1 MNTIKRLTKEEVE
14 KIVEAR
20 QAKVRHAWAERMKR
34 LDVEV
39 HRWLIEGR
47 QAQDYAPDASSE
59 YQLAEKIIAAYVDQV
74 VDEADLPELR
84 ELLQRFAIDPRHVH
98 TFVRTRLA
106 GLEEEP

>member
-39 HRWLIEGR
+39 R
-47 QAQDYAPDASSE
+47 
-59 YQLAEKIIAAYVDQV
+59 
-74 VDEADLPELR
+74 
-84 ELLQRFAIDPRHVH
+84 LLKGP
-98 TFVRTRLA
+98 
-106 GLEEEP
+106 